1 MCPAGDKESQWLAFC
16 QRWALVWN
24 AGGGRLSRSFHVWN
38 TRDKIL
44 QVAEYWRVAGCGLC
58 PFYGYI
64 LDSLFHLL
72 CLKWAAAPWHT
83 RASKSKTTQ
92 YNSSFQF
99 RSTKTQHFPV
109 LDTSSRVH
117 LPMPCFTACESINEW
132 MPTGYLFP
140 DPQENKIFA
149 YKAYIKLRPAPNN
162 KVLQSHVQN
171 VWNSEGALVATP
183 RC

>member
-24 AGGGRLSRSFHVWN
+24 AGGGKLSRFFHVWN
-38 TRDKIL
+38 TRDKNF
-44 QVAEYWRVAGCGLC
+44 AGGRT
-58 PFYGYI
+58 FGVYGYVPY
-64 LDSLFHLL
+64 SLFHLL

-83 RASKSKTTQ
+83 IASKSKTTQ

-99 RSTKTQHFPV
+99 RSTITRHFPV

-117 LPMPCFTACESINEW
+117 LPMPFFTACESFNEW

-149 YKAYIKLRPAPNN
+149 YKTCIKLRPAPNS
-162 KVLQSHVQN
+162 KVL
-171 VWNSEGALVATP
+171 
-183 RC
+183 